1 MNKAVT
7 TYAEYVKDRMCG
19 RKRTYTNVLDAI
31 NAAIETSAKH
41 GCACRYYHCNYGDHY
56 HVTTH
61 C

>member
-1 MNKAVT
+1 MQTKAT
-7 TYAEYVKDRMCG
+7 TYTDYVEERMCT
-19 RKRTYTNVLDAI
+19 RKRSYTNELDAI

-41 GCACRYYHCNYGDHY
+41 GRACRYYKCNFGNHY